1 MLQGT
6 PRSARLMAAH
16 SGEFTHQ
23 SISATTASGFLV
35 LAEADQSMEA
45 LYQALRSVALPV
57 RLGKRSIASSVPA
70 AVVTAGSWL
79 EL

>member
-1 MLQGT
+1 
-6 PRSARLMAAH
+6 MAAH

-23 SISATTASGFLV
+23 SMNATTASGFLV
-35 LAEADQSMEA
+35 LAEADHSMDA

-57 RLGKRSIASSVPA
+57 RLGKRSIAISDPA